1 MLIGKKSNKRAE
13 AVVVMILPVYRRE
26 NMNEIE
32 SENHSGKNESLRV
45 GQEFVIHEPDCI

>member
-13 AVVVMILPVYRRE
+13 AVVVMYLPVYRRE

-45 GQEFVIHEPDCI
+45 G